1 MGEHDLFGFIS
12 QYDRLEIDMEKISEA
27 KVYKFFAVISF
38 VIGYF
43 YLKHVL
49 INDFFEGNYIGH
61 EYIKWHVPFFAVL
74 FIAFTEGFAYLMGN
88 TYAKLKEAGRSV
100 IEPAILIGCIII
112 QSVAAC
118 IYGLHDDWWFYQF
131 CIWHFT
137 IVYYVLSRMGVL
149 VAGRSGIFFPL
160 DAFRGMVVIPFS
172 NFILSAQKLFARTS
186 HTSVRSKVKKQIA
199 KTDIGIIIVSV
210 IIALVVCGY
219 AFSQLIGVSETFAA
233 LGNGITNFMVNI
245 ISIDTISDL
254 VYSFFDDFFC
264 YFLFSIPVGCW
275 LYGLVAGSLGMKKDS
290 VTDEKLEKE
299 SYHRLPSYSAY
310 IIIGSVCVLYA
321 IFFVSAFVDVMS
333 GSIAATAPQASREAV
348 GSFWQL
354 IRVVGL
360 NMVIMF
366 ASCFFSKKALW
377 VESGTRFLA
386 TVLFVFALCFA
397 LLAAW
402 NLVGVYIAVYGI
414 TPRRILSSWV
424 VVNVIS
430 WCILILIRLY
440 KKIPAAQIGI
450 LFAAVTFS
458 LTVCGNF

>member
-1 MGEHDLFGFIS
+1 MKTL
-12 QYDRLEIDMEKISEA
+12 SEA
-27 KVYKFFAVISF
+27 KIYKIFAIISF

-43 YLKHVL
+43 YLKYVL

-74 FIAFTEGFAYLMGN
+74 FIAFTEGLAYLMGK
-88 TYAKLKEAGRSV
+88 TYAKLKEAGKSV
-100 IEPAILIGCIII
+100 IEPAILMGCIII
-112 QSVAAC
+112 QSIAAC

-137 IVYYVLSRMGVL
+137 IIYYVLSRMGVL
-149 VAGRSGIFFPL
+149 IAGRSGIFFPI

-172 NFILSAQKLFARTS
+172 NFILRASKLFARTNLKS
-186 HTSVRSKVKKQIA
+186 EKSIVKKRLSKA
-199 KTDIGIIIVSV
+199 DIGIIVTSI
-210 IIALVVCGY
+210 IIALIVCGY
-219 AFSQLIGVSETFAA
+219 AFSQLAGVSETFAA
-233 LGNGITNFMVNI
+233 LGDGITNFMVNI
-245 ISIDTISDL
+245 ISIDTVIDLISA
-254 VYSFFDDFFC
+254 FFDDFFW

-275 LYGLVAGSLGMKKDS
+275 LYGLVAGSLGIQNDRCTDDS
-290 VTDEKLEKE
+290 LENA
-299 SYHRLPSYSAY
+299 SCNRLPSYSAY

-321 IFFVSAFVDVMS
+321 IFFISAFIDLIN
-333 GSIAATAPQASREAV
+333 GNIATTAHEASEYAV

-360 NMVIMF
+360 NMAIMF

-377 VESGTRFLA
+377 VERGTRILA

-397 LLAAW
+397 LFAAW

-424 VVNVIS
+424 VVNVIT

-440 KKIPAAQIGI
+440 KKVPAAQIGI
-450 LFAAVTFS
+450 LFAVVTFS